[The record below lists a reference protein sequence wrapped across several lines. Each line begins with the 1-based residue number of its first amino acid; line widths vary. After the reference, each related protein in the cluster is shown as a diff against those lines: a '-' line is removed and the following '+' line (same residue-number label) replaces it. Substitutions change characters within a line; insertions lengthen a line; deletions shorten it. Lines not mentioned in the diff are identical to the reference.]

1 MLVDI
6 LGDAWGWLSTADH
19 WVGPSGIGARLG
31 EHLVVTCVVVVLA
44 AVVSVPLG
52 LWAGHSGRGGDVIV
66 GLAGSAR
73 ALPTLGLLTLAAL
86 LLGIGLVAPVIAL
99 TVLAIPPLLNATY
112 AGVVSIR
119 PSVTGAAR
127 AVGMSGRQLLA
138 FVEIPL
144 AAPHIVGGFR
154 SATLQV
160 IATATL
166 AAYTSNTGL
175 GRYIFS
181 GLKTQD
187 YGLLVA
193 GSVLVIALA
202 LLVDAVFVWVHRL
215 SARHMAGSVE
225 RRS

>member
-1 MLVDI
+1 M
-6 LGDAWGWLSTADH
+6 
-19 WVGPSGIGARLG
+19 
-31 EHLVVTCVVVVLA
+31 
-44 AVVSVPLG
+44 
-52 LWAGHSGRGGDVIV
+52 
-66 GLAGSAR
+66 
-73 ALPTLGLLTLAAL
+73 
-86 LLGIGLVAPVIAL
+86 
-99 TVLAIPPLLNATY
+99 
-112 AGVVSIR
+112 
-119 PSVTGAAR
+119 
-127 AVGMSGRQLLA
+127 
-138 FVEIPL
+138 
-144 AAPHIVGGFR
+144 
-154 SATLQV
+154 